1 MAIQRYYL
9 DTSALIARY
18 LVRAPGHVWV
28 HNVCDPHN
36 GNTLILAQ
44 ITGAEIGAAFNQL
57 ARSGAMRKKLTDA
70 SIAAFWTQVSAGEFV
85 LVPISIDVVQRASN
99 LCGTHPLKGYD
110 AVQLACAIVAR
121 EDARLADAATS
132 ASGGQPLGDPIFLTE
147 DHKLRDAAAAE
158 GFVVDSPIAHP

>member
-18 LVRAPGHVWV
+18 LVRAPGHAWTRDI
-28 HNVCDPHN
+28 CEPRN

-44 ITGAEIGAAFNQL
+44 ITGAELGAALNQL
-57 ARSGAMRKKLTDA
+57 ARTGALRKKLTDA
-70 SIAAFWTQVSAGEFV
+70 GIAAFWTQVSAGEFV
-85 LVPISIDVVQRASN
+85 FVPITIAVVQSAAD
-99 LCGTHPLKGYD
+99 LCGTYPLKRYD
-110 AVQLACAIVAR
+110 GVQLACALVAR

-132 ASGGQPLGDPIFLTE
+132 VSRGQPLGDPIFLTE

-158 GFVVDSPIAHP
+158 GFAVDSPLAHP